1 MYSRLKSNSRVI
13 GRIRNSNGCVTVVT
27 DAVVVTVV
35 GAWVAVVIMVI
46 VIVMLKIVL
55 VVAILVIVVVGR
67 GVPEKNS
74 IRHMAQILP
83 L

>member
-35 GAWVAVVIMVI
+35 GARVAVVIMVI

-55 VVAILVIVVVGR
+55 VVAILVIVVGR